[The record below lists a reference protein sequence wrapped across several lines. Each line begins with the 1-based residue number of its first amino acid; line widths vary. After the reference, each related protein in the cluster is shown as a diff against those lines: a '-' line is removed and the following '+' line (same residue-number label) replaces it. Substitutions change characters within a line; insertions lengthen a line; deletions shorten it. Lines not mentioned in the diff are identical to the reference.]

1 MDSLTTELARIRDE
15 VRDLAKGYGL
25 DFYEVIFELVDYD
38 ELNMIASYGGFPT
51 RYPHWRFGMDYEQLS
66 RSYSFGLSKIYE
78 LVINNDPCY
87 AYLMRSNSTTDQ
99 KLVMAHVYGHCD
111 FFKNN
116 LWFSKTPR
124 KMMDVMAN
132 HGTQIR
138 RYMDRHGVG
147 PVEDFVDVVMSLDN
161 LIDMHSPF
169 IKREAD
175 PVDPRKKDRGRG
187 YVEEEEK
194 VYKIVSKDYMDR
206 YINPPEYLKKQNE
219 ARKEET
225 GWRVP
230 MGPTRDVLRF
240 LLNNAPLET
249 WQQDILA
256 MLREEAYY
264 FAPQGMTKIMNEGW
278 AVYWHSKMMTHHLL
292 DAAEVV
298 GYADSHAGTL
308 FTQPGQINPYKLGVE
323 LFRDIEQ
330 RWDTGKFGIE
340 YQRCDDAVE
349 RRRWN
354 TKTRQGREK
363 IFEVRKVYND
373 VSFVDEFITPE
384 FAEDQKLYVFGRNP
398 ATGEYEIVDRDYR
411 KVKTALL
418 NSLTNFGN
426 PIIEVIDSN
435 YENRGKL
442 YLYHDWAGADLEWDA
457 AMQTLKGLFT
467 LWKRPVHIET
477 KDSNTSKSKLLSFDG
492 EEPKIKDLRPQ
503 KDADKEKEVVGQKGD
518 D

>member
-1 MDSLTTELARIRDE
+1 MDSLTPDLARMRDE
-15 VRDLAKGYGL
+15 VRELARGYQL

-38 ELNMIASYGGFPT
+38 ELNMVASYGGFPT
-51 RYPHWRFGMDYEQLS
+51 RYPHWRFGMEYEQLS
-66 RSYSFGLSKIYE
+66 KSYSFGLSKIYE

-87 AYLMRSNSTTDQ
+87 AYLMRSNSMTDQ

-124 KMMDVMAN
+124 KMMDNMAN
-132 HGTQIR
+132 HGTQMR
-138 RYMDRHGVG
+138 KYMDRHGVE
-147 PVEDFVDVVMSLDN
+147 PVEDYVDVVMSLDN
-161 LIDMHSPF
+161 LIDMHAPF
-169 IKREAD
+169 IKREAE
-175 PVDPRKKDRGRG
+175 PEAPMDPR
-187 YVEEEEK
+187 EQQEEK
-194 VYKIVSKDYMDR
+194 VYKIASKDYMDR
-206 YINPPEYLKKQNE
+206 YINPPDYLKQQNE
-219 ARKEET
+219 PESGERS
-225 GWRVP
+225 WRLSTAS
-230 MGPTRDVLRF
+230 TRDVLRF
-240 LLNNAPLET
+240 LLENAPLET

-278 AVYWHSKMMTHHLL
+278 AVYWHSTMMTHHLL
-292 DAAEVV
+292 DAAEVIS
-298 GYADSHAGTL
+298 YADSHAGTL
-308 FTQPGQINPYKLGVE
+308 FTQPGQINPYKIGVE

-340 YQRCDDAVE
+340 YQRCDDAVQ

-354 TKTRQGREK
+354 TGTDQGREK

-411 KVKTALL
+411 KVKSALL

-426 PIIEVIDSN
+426 PIIEVADAN
-435 YENRGKL
+435 FENRGEL

-457 AMQTLKGLFT
+457 AMQTLKGLY
-467 LWKRPVHIET
+467 LMWKRPVHIET
-477 KDSNTSKSKLLSFDG
+477 KDSNTGKSKLLSFDG
-492 EEPKIKDLRPQ
+492 EEPKIKELRAS
-503 KDADKEKEVVGQKGD
+503 KDGDQDKEVVGSKQEED